1 MRVVVGIRVSIG
13 VVIAM
18 YTRIYRGSSRNTRI
32 YRGSNGY
39 KYAIYAPSKLGLLE

>member
-1 MRVVVGIRVSIG
+1 MG
-13 VVIAM
+13 VVMAM
-18 YTRIYRGSSRNTRI
+18 YTRI